1 MKKMKE
7 FTVEEFDRIEEDHLF
22 SSQYQKKKQRLLRTG
37 SIQQRYSRVGIV
49 ALASLILAIGGIY
62 AATSHS
68 DFFQHA
74 FGKGENRDDQPVREE
89 TYIMDKE
96 DGNAHEATA
105 VYPSHEYEE
114 VDDETAEDLIGGQ
127 VATASRSITV
137 RDHTFTIL
145 SAVRDENMIVLE
157 YTIECPTG
165 VKALTWDEHSDDTH
179 GARTAPDATFMY
191 QLGSAYGK
199 IFVDESRSTDT
210 LLYCTEY
217 DFLLNIGEDGF
228 EFAPYAA
235 GESPKM
241 LFTTYDAEPEKP
253 ILEVMADET
262 MFESIDSSLTYTE
275 LDTGAT
281 EPVSKTI
288 FRSESGGYAEVSP
301 LGMRLDTASGNM
313 IQPWDETDEE
323 EPFDPD
329 LIMMTISLHYKDGSE
344 YLVADVHNNVENYQY
359 TVGYKGVH
367 MISFN
372 RLVDLNE
379 VEYVEVNDWYSGNV
393 TRLYPSTE

>member
-1 MKKMKE
+1 MKD
-7 FTVEEFDRIEEDHLF
+7 FTVEEFDLIEEDHLF

-37 SIQQRYSRVGIV
+37 SIQPRSSRVGIV
-49 ALASLILAIGGIY
+49 VLASLILAIGGIY

-74 FGKGENRDDQPVREE
+74 FGKGGNREDQPVREE

-105 VYPSHEYEE
+105 VYPSHEYEN
-114 VDDETAEDLIGGQ
+114 VDEKTAEDLIGEQ
-127 VATASRSITV
+127 VATASGSIMV

-241 LFTTYDAEPEKP
+241 LFTTYDAEPDRP
-253 ILEVMADET
+253 ILDVFADET
-262 MFESIDSSLTYTE
+262 LIESGDSQLTYAE

-281 EPVSKTI
+281 EPVAKTI
-288 FRSESGGYAEVSP
+288 FRSESGGYAEISP
-301 LGMRLDTASGNM
+301 LGIRLDAASGNM
-313 IQPWDETDEE
+313 IQPRDETDEE
-323 EPFDPD
+323 EPFYPD
-329 LIMMTISLHYKDGSE
+329 LIMMTVSLHYKDGSE
-344 YLVADVHNNVENYQY
+344 YLVADVNNNIENYQY
-359 TVGYKGVH
+359 AVGYKGVH